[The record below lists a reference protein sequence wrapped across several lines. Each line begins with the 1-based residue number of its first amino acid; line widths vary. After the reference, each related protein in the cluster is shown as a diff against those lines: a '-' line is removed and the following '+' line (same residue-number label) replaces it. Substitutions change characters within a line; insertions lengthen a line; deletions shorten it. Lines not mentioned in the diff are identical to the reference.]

1 MKSLKEKKM
10 LARLARNAGTPDLAL
25 EESIRREEEL
35 DSKLFVTKPQII
47 KEDKI
52 FVQELVDDPNSSS
65 GKSLVLQAA
74 EAIHAP
80 PSQPP
85 VLQEKLRD
93 AEIAGIRK
101 QISDLIAR
109 MGTLSWG
116 GGGTG
121 VVRFENLDDH
131 QHPTDIRILEFN
143 TAGAGTDLVP
153 AGSLSWNPV
162 EECLNVHQPDGTVL
176 QAGLEQYIRVYN
188 NTGDTLTQGMFVM
201 FSGVHEPA
209 SEDQEHAPTVV
220 GFTAGGGYP
229 PLYTVG
235 VLTEDIL
242 DGDYGRATTF
252 GKVRNIDTTG
262 TAVGETWANGD
273 LLWAHPTIPGALT
286 NVQPSAPYV
295 VVSVAAVLHAG
306 ANGELLVRPAIF
318 PRLHYG
324 TFSSNTE
331 QTAAQ
336 TNTPYAVTFDT
347 TGTGC
352 GHIQINPNNT
362 ANVNVVHQG
371 LYSFDFR
378 LQVTST
384 NSSRSF
390 IWIWARVN
398 GVDVPR
404 SASKISIESNGGEVT
419 PSWAFRLPMNSGDVF
434 QLMWAVDSTNV
445 KLSAPA
451 ATAFAPATPS
461 ALLQVTQVNL

>member
-1 MKSLKEKKM
+1 MLKNLEEM
-10 LARLARNAGTPDLAL
+10 RRLARMARNIGQPDLAL
-25 EESIRREEEL
+25 EKAIAREEQL
-35 DSKLFVTKPQII
+35 TQKILKPEVIHEE
-47 KEDKI
+47 KV
-52 FVQELVDDPNSSS
+52 FVQELVDDPRSSS
-65 GKSLVLQAA
+65 GQSLVQKAV
-74 EAIHAP
+74 EVIHAP
-80 PSQPP
+80 TEQPP

-93 AEIAGIRK
+93 AEIAGIRR
-101 QISDLIAR
+101 QISDLIAK

-121 VVRFENLDDH
+121 VVNFKDLDDH
-131 QHPTDIRILEFN
+131 QHPQDIRILEFN
-143 TAGAGTDLVP
+143 TAGAAYPPP
-153 AGSLSWNPV
+153 AGSLTWNPE
-162 EECLNVHQPDGTVL
+162 EECLNVHQPDGTTL
-176 QAGLEQYIRVYN
+176 QAGLESYIRVHN
-188 NTGDTLTQGMFVM
+188 HTGGTLPAGMFVM
-201 FSGVHEPA
+201 FAGVNEPEPGHE
-209 SEDQEHAPTVV
+209 DHAPTVV
-220 GFTAGGGYP
+220 PYLANAEYP

-235 VLTEDIL
+235 VLTENIANSET
-242 DGDYGRATTF
+242 GRATTF
-252 GKVRNIDTTG
+252 GKVRELDTTG
-262 TAVGETWANGD
+262 TAVGETWQLGD

-286 NVQPSAPYV
+286 RVQPTAPNLA
-295 VVSVAAVLHAG
+295 VSVAAVLHVDAT
-306 ANGELLVRPAIF
+306 NGVLLVRPTIF

-347 TGTGC
+347 TGIGC

-378 LQVTST
+378 LQVIST
-384 NSSRSF
+384 NSSRAF

-404 SASKISIESNGGEVT
+404 SASKLSIESNGGEAT
-419 PSWAFRLPMNSGDVF
+419 PSWAFRLPMEANSVF

-445 KLSAPA
+445 KLSAPTN
-451 ATAFAPATPS
+451 TAFAPATPA

>member
-1 MKSLKEKKM
+1 MRNLDEM
-10 LARLARNAGTPDLAL
+10 RRLARMARNIGKPDIAL
-25 EESIRREEEL
+25 EEAIAREENL
-35 DSKLFVTKPQII
+35 VTKLFNAEEKPVESTVLVEE
-47 KEDKI
+47 KLFTPPKDL
-52 FVQELVDDPNSSS
+52 VQ
-65 GKSLVLQAA
+65 QAA

-80 PSQPP
+80 KEHPP
-85 VLQEKLRD
+85 VLQEKLRN
-93 AEIAGIRK
+93 AELEGIRR
-101 QISDLIAR
+101 QVADIIAK

-121 VVRFENLDDH
+121 VVRFTDLDDH
-131 QHPTDIRILEFN
+131 QHPQDIRILEFN

-162 EECLNVHQPDGTVL
+162 EECLNVHQPDGTIL
-176 QAGLEQYIRVYN
+176 QTGLESYIRVYN
-188 NTGDTLTQGMFVM
+188 NTGGTLNQGMFVM

-209 SEDQEHAPTVV
+209 DESQEHAPTVV
-220 GFTAGGGYP
+220 GFTAGGGFP

-252 GKVRNIDTTG
+252 GKVRATDTTG
-262 TAVGETWANGD
+262 TAVGETWNNGD

-286 NVQPSAPYV
+286 NVQPSAPYLA
-295 VVSVAAVLHAG
+295 VSVAAVLHAG
-306 ANGELLVRPAIF
+306 VSGELLVRPTIF

-352 GHIQINPNNT
+352 GHISINPNNT
-362 ANVNVVHQG
+362 ANVNVIHQG
-371 LYSFDFR
+371 LYNFDFR

-404 SASKISIESNGGEVT
+404 SASKLSIESNGGEAT
-419 PSWAFRLPMNSGDVF
+419 PSWAFRLPMEANSVF

-445 KLSAPA
+445 KLSAPL
-451 ATAFAPATPS
+451 ATAFAPATPA